1 MRQKE
6 RKKSYWYE
14 VNTCMHCPWINETFC
29 SLPIISLLFEIPRSD
44 TKTKCQLIQNA
55 LNQLLVKFPKDT
67 LFFKSPKTV
76 NITSHIGKF
85 LRNRLLSVFRLVLAF
100 WMLDECKALVLREI
114 NCLLCYAGEGG
125 LSNAD
130 GSFPRN
136 TGFLYFTSLY
146 HSKLNSYPRYISSK
160 IKNFH
165 CF

>member
-1 MRQKE
+1 M
-6 RKKSYWYE
+6 
-14 VNTCMHCPWINETFC
+14 NETFC
-29 SLPIISLLFEIPRSD
+29 SRPIISLLFEIPRSD
-44 TKTKCQLIQNA
+44 AKTKCQLIKNP
-55 LNQLLVKFPKDT
+55 LNQLLVKFSKNT

>member
-1 MRQKE
+1 MSTH
-6 RKKSYWYE
+6 KKSSQSASGQIFKEY
-14 VNTCMHCPWINETFC
+14 F
-29 SLPIISLLFEIPRSD
+29 S
-44 TKTKCQLIQNA
+44 
-55 LNQLLVKFPKDT
+55 
-67 LFFKSPKTV
+67 FFKSPKTV
-76 NITSHIGKF
+76 NITSHIGKL
-85 LRNRLLSVFRLVLAF
+85 LRDRLLSVFRLVLAF
-100 WMLDECKALVLREI
+100 WTLDECKALVLREI

>member
-1 MRQKE
+1 MSTHKKCSQSASGQIVKE
-6 RKKSYWYE
+6 YI
-14 VNTCMHCPWINETFC
+14 V
-29 SLPIISLLFEIPRSD
+29 
-44 TKTKCQLIQNA
+44 
-55 LNQLLVKFPKDT
+55 
-67 LFFKSPKTV
+67 FFKSPKTV
-76 NITSHIGKF
+76 NITSHIGKI